1 MINFIIGT
9 AVAAGVGAAAG
20 AAAGTLLSRSITAS
34 KMSPQIYAQGRSQ
47 QPETL
52 NAENERL
59 RQYNLDAERRIE
71 ELTRELQKAKARFNE
86 TDDKADDLEDDLNE
100 AKTKIKK
107 LTQQNDQLLHKVQE
121 LRMACENYEMEI
133 AELRKERKQ

>member
-1 MINFIIGT
+1 MIDSILGI
-9 AVAAGVGAAAG
+9 AISAGVGAAVGVG
-20 AAAGTLLSRSITAS
+20 AMWARGTTAS
-34 KMSPQIYAQGRSQ
+34 KTNSHIYTQGSSQ
-47 QPETL
+47 QTEML

-59 RQYNLDAERRIE
+59 RKYNLDAERRIE

-86 TDDKADDLEDDLNE
+86 RDDKADDLEDDLND
-100 AKTKIKK
+100 AKARIKK

-133 AELRKERKQ
+133 AELKKDCKQ